1 MSFYIGVLF
10 FAGEKLGI
18 ISFPKIFSSYSIIG
32 DYDYIFKDKK
42 YLLYILFIIGEIY
55 ILNKILN
62 ELNELYGKN
71 DENNKNNKN
80 NKLDIKNEKNEFE
93 MDFISDSEL
102 NELELNNI

>member
-1 MSFYIGVLF
+1 M
-10 FAGEKLGI
+10 
-18 ISFPKIFSSYSIIG
+18 
-32 DYDYIFKDKK
+32 
-42 YLLYILFIIGEIY
+42 
-55 ILNKILN
+55 NKILN
-62 ELNELYGKN
+62 ELIELYGKN